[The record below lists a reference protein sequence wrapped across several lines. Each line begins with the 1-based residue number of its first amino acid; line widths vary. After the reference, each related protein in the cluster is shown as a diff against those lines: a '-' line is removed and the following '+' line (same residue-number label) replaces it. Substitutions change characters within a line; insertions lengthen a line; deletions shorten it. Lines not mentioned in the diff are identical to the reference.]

1 MLMAKANRLKE
12 TAQRPQAPRSQLT
25 MLPVM
30 RHPVIRLQAQRP
42 LAMLHLVTQHLA
54 QQPQVMLH
62 LARPHRVKRR
72 GTLLPVMQHP
82 VMPETISKAFSHSP
96 KTHCDHLLTYQR

>member
-30 RHPVIRLQAQRP
+30 RHPVIRL
-42 LAMLHLVTQHLA
+42 LA

-72 GTLLPVMQHP
+72 GTLLPVMRHP